1 MINIQQDA
9 AILNKMYPNVPI
21 PKIMEFLMKLVK
33 QHPNLNDQQVVDLLK
48 TVFEQLKN
56 KKQQQQP
63 QQPQTPFQGVLSQLP
78 TGVK

>member
-56 KKQQQQP
+56 KKQQHP
-63 QQPQTPFQGVLSQLP
+63 QQPQAPFQGVLSQLP
-78 TGVK
+78 TEVK